1 MKKLSL
7 VILTN
12 ILISIT
18 TFSQDISG
26 PWNGVLNVG
35 SVKLRVV
42 FNLTKTNEG
51 YKATLDSPDQGAK
64 DIPVSTTDFQN
75 PKVKMAIPTAGIEYL
90 GELKEDKIVGIFK
103 QGGKEFPLDLS
114 KGPIVAEVPKRPQ
127 EPKKPYSYYSED
139 ITFENANANISMAGT
154 LTLPSKVGIF
164 PAVILI
170 SGSGPQ
176 NRDEEL
182 LGHKP
187 FLVISDYLTRNGI
200 AVLRF
205 DDRGVG
211 QSKGVFKTATSADNA
226 SDVEAAVTYLKSRK
240 EIKQIGLMGHS
251 EGGLIAPMVAAN
263 NEDIAFI
270 VMLAGTGIRGDK
282 LLLMQEEL
290 ISRANGTPEKDIQTT
305 KKINSK
311 AFEIIVK
318 SENDEQLKSEMTKY
332 LMQSLKENPGVDKPK
347 DIKDEDFVAMQIKQI
362 STPWMKFFMKYDPA
376 NNLALVKCPVLAING
391 EKDLQVPAQE
401 NLSAIENI
409 LKKSG
414 NKDVTTKIY
423 ANLNHLFQE
432 AKTGS
437 PAEYQTI
444 EQTFSP
450 VVMEDFTK
458 WIKNRVEQQK

>member
-1 MKKLSL
+1 MKKSFLIILSHIL
-7 VILTN
+7 VS
-12 ILISIT
+12 ISA
-18 TFSQDISG
+18 FSQDISG
-26 PWNGVLNVG
+26 SWNGVLNVG
-35 SVKLRVV
+35 AAKLRIV
-42 FNLTKTNEG
+42 FNFTKDESG
-51 YKATLDSPDQGAK
+51 VYKATLDSPDQGAK
-64 DIPVSTTDFQN
+64 GIPVPTTDFQN
-75 PKVKMAIPTAGIEYL
+75 PKIRLAIAAASIEYL
-90 GELKEDKIVGIFK
+90 GELKGDKIVGTFK

-114 KGPIVAEVPKRPQ
+114 KGTVVVETPKRPQ
-127 EPKKPYSYYSED
+127 EPKMPYPYYAEEV
-139 ITFENANANISMAGT
+139 TFTNAKANISLAGT
-154 LTLPSKVGIF
+154 LTLPTKEGVF

-226 SDVEAAVTYLKSRK
+226 SDVEAAISYLKSRK

-251 EGGLIAPMVAAN
+251 EGGLIAPMVVAN
-263 NEDIAFI
+263 NKNVAFI

-282 LLLMQEEL
+282 LLLLQEEL
-290 ISRANGTPEKDIQTT
+290 IARVNGTTEKDFQTT
-305 KKINSK
+305 KKVNTK
-311 AFEIIVK
+311 VFELIVV

-332 LMQSLKENPGVDKPK
+332 LLQSIKENPGADKPK
-347 DIKDEDFVAMQIKQI
+347 DMKDEDFVAIQIKQI
-362 STPWMKFFMKYDPA
+362 NTPWMKFFMKYDPA
-376 NNLALVKCPVLAING
+376 SNLALVKCPVLAVNG

-414 NKDVTTKIY
+414 NKDVTTKMY
-423 ANLNHLFQE
+423 SNLNHLFQE
-432 AKTGS
+432 SKTGS

-450 VVMEDFTK
+450 EVMEDFTK
-458 WIKNRVEQQK
+458 WIKNRVGEK

>member
-1 MKKLSL
+1 MKKSFLIIMSHIL
-7 VILTN
+7 V
-12 ILISIT
+12 SINA
-18 TFSQDISG
+18 FSQDISG

-35 SVKLRVV
+35 SAKLRVV
-42 FNLTKTNEG
+42 FNLTKNGEG

-64 DIPVSTTDFQN
+64 GIPVPTTVFEN
-75 PKVKMAIPTAGIEYL
+75 PKVKMAIAAAGIEYL
-90 GELKEDKIVGIFK
+90 GELKGDKIVGIFK
-103 QGGKEFPLDLS
+103 QGGKEFPLELS
-114 KGPIVAEVPKRPQ
+114 QGTVMVETPKRPQ
-127 EPKKPYSYYSED
+127 EPQKPYPYHSED
-139 ITFENANANISMAGT
+139 ITFENTNANISLAGT
-154 LTLPSKVGIF
+154 LTLPTKEGVF

-211 QSKGVFKTATSADNA
+211 QSKGIFKTATSADNA
-226 SDVEAAVTYLKSRK
+226 SDVEAAVAYLKTRK

-251 EGGLIAPMVAAN
+251 EGGLIAPMVAAHN
-263 NEDIAFI
+263 KNVAFI
-270 VMLAGTGIRGDK
+270 VMLAGTGIKGDK
-282 LLLMQEEL
+282 LLLLQEEL
-290 ISRANGTPEKDIQTT
+290 IARVNGTLEKDIQTT
-305 KKINSK
+305 KKVNSK
-311 AFEIIVK
+311 AFEMIVN

-332 LMQSLKENPGVDKPK
+332 LMQFVKENPDAEKPK
-347 DIKDEDFVAMQIKQI
+347 GMKDEDFVAIQVKQI
-362 STPWMKFFMKYDPA
+362 TTPWMKYFMKYDPA
-376 NNLALVKCPVLAING
+376 SNLALVKCPVLALNG

-401 NLSAIENI
+401 NLSAIENS

-414 NKDVTTKIY
+414 NDDVTIKMY
-423 ANLNHLFQE
+423 PNLNHLFQE
-432 AKTGS
+432 TKTGS

-450 VVMEDFTK
+450 AVMEDFTN
-458 WIKNRVEQQK
+458 WIKSIVKGM